1 MNFQKRKIRR
11 WESFEKRKKKTKH
24 IYIQLK
30 RYILT
35 IFGKCLSLFDVNI
48 YHLPFDGRKLCTTL
62 SLKIFKRRGK
72 FEIGVKSN
80 GLALKRGHSDPK
92 QT

>member
-1 MNFQKRKIRR
+1 MKKEKI
-11 WESFEKRKKKTKH
+11 TKH
-24 IYIQLK
+24 INIQLK

-35 IFGKCLSLFDVNI
+35 IFGKCLFLFDVNV
-48 YHLPFDGRKLCTTL
+48 YHLPFDGGKLCITL
-62 SLKIFKRRGK
+62 SLQIFKRRGK
-72 FEIGVKSN
+72 YEIGVISN

>member
-1 MNFQKRKIRR
+1 MNLQKRKIRR
-11 WESFEKRKKKTKH
+11 WESFEKRKKKTKY

-35 IFGKCLSLFDVNI
+35 IFGKCLFLFDVNI

-80 GLALKRGHSDPK
+80 GLALKRGHTDPK